1 MYAGCR
7 CPRCTDAVLQGKEL
21 EGCEVL
27 ACRRCGGAF
36 ISASVGLR
44 LLAVLQ
50 PEVPPHD
57 EDHPRASCPVC
68 RASMKLVSAA
78 KAGVDVDTC
87 AKHGVWFDGGD
98 LGPVVRAVAIAVGK
112 PVPQVAASL
121 EQHAA
126 ASRPRPEPSPSTDTP
141 LPSAPRWSP
150 APTGASGG
158 HPRSHPP
165 TGDDP
170 VAATMVGAVD
180 VAAGVGRV
188 IETPLQIVALP
199 FQLTLA
205 TVELLTELV
214 D

>member
-7 CPRCTDAVLQGKEL
+7 CPRCPDAVLQGKEL

-36 ISASVGLR
+36 ISAGVGLR

-50 PEVPPHD
+50 PDVPPHD
-57 EDHPRASCPVC
+57 DEQPRASCPVC
-68 RASMKLVSAA
+68 RASMKLVSAT
-78 KAGVDVDTC
+78 KASVHVDTC
-87 AKHGVWFDGGD
+87 AKHGVWFDAGD

-112 PVPQVAASL
+112 PVPEVAASL
-121 EQHAA
+121 EQQAA
-126 ASRPRPEPSPSTDTP
+126 APRPEPSTSPAGSVA
-141 LPSAPRWSP
+141 SAPRWSP
-150 APTGASGG
+150 APTGSSSGRL
-158 HPRSHPP
+158 PSRAPAQ
-165 TGDDP
+165 DDP
-170 VAATMVGAVD
+170 VAATMIGAAN